1 VMDHVRACKIQ
12 EVQFATLAVEDS
24 LAMTVEPVAML
35 RKLAAVGEDAH
46 RRGPVSATR
55 EGREH
60 RARNVRAGTE
70 RRASRGA
77 TGRRVRSTG
86 AALRTGA
93 VSACPVSA
101 GRHAIVARM
110 VSLGTTASMYAIKA

>member
-1 VMDHVRACKIQ
+1 MMDHVRAYKIQ
-12 EVQFATLAVEDS
+12 EVQFVTLAVEDS

-46 RRGPVSATR
+46 RRAPVSATR
-55 EGREH
+55 DGREH
-60 RARNVRAGTE
+60 RARNVRAGTG

-101 GRHAIVARM
+101 GRHAIGARM
-110 VSLGTTASMYAIKA
+110 VSLGTTASMHAIKA